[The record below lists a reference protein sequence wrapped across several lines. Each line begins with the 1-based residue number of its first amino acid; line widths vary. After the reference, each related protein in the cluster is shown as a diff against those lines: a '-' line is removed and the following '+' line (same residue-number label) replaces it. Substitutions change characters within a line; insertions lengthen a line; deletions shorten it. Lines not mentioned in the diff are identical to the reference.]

1 MAQAMIS
8 RVESSPKS
16 GHLEKSSALRCEQC
30 LLTAGLGW
38 ATHRQEVIP
47 KTGIA
52 NTIHQSMGGT
62 LGTGG
67 KDTRIN

>member
-1 MAQAMIS
+1 MIS
-8 RVESSPKS
+8 RVESCPKDR
-16 GHLEKSSALRCEQC
+16 HLEKRSALRCEQC
-30 LLTAGLGW
+30 LLTAGRGW

-47 KTGIA
+47 TTGMA
-52 NTIHQSMGGT
+52 NATHQSMGGT